1 MSWSYVE
8 IHKFKLFVVHLK
20 ESIVS
25 HRLQIFSHTNA
36 FSLRDFIQL
45 HELIADRMIEHNNR

>member
-8 IHKFKLFVVHLK
+8 IHKFKLFVHLK

-25 HRLQIFSHTNA
+25 HRLQIFSHANA
-36 FSLRDFIQL
+36 FLLHDFIQL